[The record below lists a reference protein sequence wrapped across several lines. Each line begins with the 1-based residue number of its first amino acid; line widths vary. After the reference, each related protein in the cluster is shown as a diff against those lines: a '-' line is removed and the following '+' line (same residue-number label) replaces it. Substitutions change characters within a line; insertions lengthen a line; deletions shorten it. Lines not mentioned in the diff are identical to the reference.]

1 MNGSSRRS
9 TGPVRIHNSSL
20 FLPLLVPPPVQLSF
34 RRLHDMYGIPS
45 FLSTRC
51 AIMRLS
57 HSGIV
62 TSDAFHRVAG
72 VIFEYVVGNLHVP
85 IKELLGPAEHSTF
98 GARE

>member
-1 MNGSSRRS
+1 
-9 TGPVRIHNSSL
+9 
-20 FLPLLVPPPVQLSF
+20 
-34 RRLHDMYGIPS
+34 
-45 FLSTRC
+45 
-51 AIMRLS
+51 MRLS